1 MKLFFLS
8 AQLQGLRLV
17 DTFPW
22 IFIFFGK
29 IKKNFT
35 KTDLIISLIYLSYI
49 IYGLFIST
57 NNESFLKVSAFIT
70 LSFLASRIAVENYS
84 NINSKNFYIIIL
96 IGVIIE
102 DILANNFGIKSP
114 FVRDPNGAFFLFREK
129 SYFSLIF
136 FSLVSFSK
144 NFKSFYFFY
153 LFLIGLFVN
162 SGLFWV
168 LYIGLFVYKF
178 LRKYSENFINYCFLI
193 ISTLVYVSLNSVE
206 NIGSFLLY
214 VNYTDLLRVLINLTS
229 LNSSCVGTF
238 FLQDCTQEKI
248 IIDLSTSY
256 YANWENITGQ
266 STFFLI
272 YNFFGIPGIFF
283 IVFYLVL
290 ILKKIKFHKNRGFI
304 FFNILIQIFLQGF
317 LLSPIYF
324 WVLALR
330 DQKPPEK

>member
-8 AQLQGLRLV
+8 TQLQGLRFV

-22 IFIFFGK
+22 LFIFFGK
-29 IKKNFT
+29 IKKNYT
-35 KTDLIISLIYLSYI
+35 KNDLLIGLIYLSYM
-49 IYGLFIST
+49 IYGLSIST
-57 NNESFLKVSAFIT
+57 NNESFLKVSSFIT

-96 IGVIIE
+96 IGLIIE
-102 DILANNFGIKSP
+102 DILANNFGIISP
-114 FVRDPNGAFFLFREK
+114 FVRDEQGAFFLFREK

-136 FSLVSFSK
+136 FSLISFSK
-144 NFKSFYFFY
+144 NFKSFYFLY
-153 LFLIGLFVN
+153 LFLIGLFVS

-168 LYIGLFVYKF
+168 MYIGLLVYKF
-178 LRKYSENFINYCFLI
+178 IRKYSENFINYFFLVI
-193 ISTLVYVSLNSVE
+193 TTTIYIALNSVE
-206 NIGSFLLY
+206 NISSFLLY
-214 VNYTDLLRVLINLTS
+214 INYTDLLRPLINLTS

-238 FLQDCTQEKI
+238 FLHECTQEKI
-248 IIDLSTSY
+248 IIDLSKSY
-256 YANWENITGQ
+256 FADWENITGQ
-266 STFFLI
+266 SAFFLI

-283 IVFYLVL
+283 IIFYLVL

-304 FFNILIQIFLQGF
+304 FFNILIQLFLQGF

-330 DQKPPEK
+330 DQKLTKK